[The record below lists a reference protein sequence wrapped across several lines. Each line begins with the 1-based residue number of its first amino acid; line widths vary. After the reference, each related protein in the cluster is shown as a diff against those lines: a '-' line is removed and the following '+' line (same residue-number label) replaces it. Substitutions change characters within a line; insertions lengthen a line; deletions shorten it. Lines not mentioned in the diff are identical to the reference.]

1 MLESDN
7 PFAFRGFMA
16 NDTVLAQ
23 SWKFN
28 ASGTCESSSSEDLL
42 FSGSLLFPGDRK
54 DHDWADSVY
63 PTTIAGE
70 FNDQTASIYIDGLF
84 EALGVNTELAG
95 ELAIR
100 FSGQIDKDRSDQLN
114 MGGKKPAWE
123 PVLGFREED
132 GDSSA
137 VSISSLSMPVW
148 FSMVASAFVWI

>member
-1 MLESDN
+1 M
-7 PFAFRGFMA
+7 
-16 NDTVLAQ
+16 AQ

-28 ASGTCESSSSEDLL
+28 ATGICESSSSEDLL

-54 DHDWADSVY
+54 DHDWADNVY

-70 FNDQTASIYIDGLF
+70 FDDQTASIYIDGLF

-95 ELAIR
+95 KLAIR
-100 FSGQIDKDRSDQLN
+100 FAGQIDKDRSDILELGDSN
-114 MGGKKPAWE
+114 PAWE

-137 VSISSLSMPVW
+137 VSIFGVSIAIWVSILALAIAW
-148 FSMVASAFVWI
+148 T